1 MKSSSLSAAVFPNL
15 HFQMF
20 HFHLFLF
27 ILVLIFIFPNVNIAR
42 EV

>member
-1 MKSSSLSAAVFPNL
+1 MKPSSLSEALFPNL

-27 ILVLIFIFPNVNIAR
+27 TLVLIFIFPNVNIVR
-42 EV
+42 EA